1 MRKALSN
8 KVGWF
13 VVVSVLVAGGLLA
26 VSKDADA
33 NSFTVG
39 KHTVQTV
46 DPRLTVNLTVLA
58 VSPTHAG
65 YVHAKWT
72 YTRDDYPIESCPVDY
87 HGVLPDFT
95 AEEFRKFSMKA
106 CNPFGGDGQD
116 ADVADSNADSGGCE

>member
-13 VVVSVLVAGGLLA
+13 VVIGVLVAGGLLA

-58 VSPTHAG
+58 VSPAHAG

-87 HGVLPDFT
+87 HGVLPDFMS
-95 AEEFRKFSMKA
+95 EDFRRLSMKQ
-106 CNPFGGDGQD
+106 CNPHGDSGGDQG
-116 ADVADSNADSGGCE
+116 ADNNDDSGGCE